1 MQIGCGKGRN
11 HHVSW
16 ALEILRRASSARISA
31 AERTGFWDIGFTSL
45 VDGMG

>member
-16 ALEILRRASSARISA
+16 ALEILRRANSALISA
-31 AERTGFWDIGFTSL
+31 AERMRSFMEFASL
-45 VDGMG
+45 G